1 MMKGYIGNKAFY
13 RRVLTIA
20 VPIVIQNGITNFVSL
35 LDNIMVGQVGTIPMS
50 GVSIA
55 NQLFFIF
62 NLTVFGACG
71 GAGIFTAQF
80 YGREDH
86 NGVRYT
92 FRYKYLISL
101 LLSLLGIGIFLY
113 GGESLLGMYLQGEG
127 DPLAAAQTLQ
137 HGMSYLKIML
147 WGLVP
152 FAIATA
158 YSTTLRES
166 GQTVVPMAA
175 GVAAVLVNLG
185 LNFILIFGHLGFRA
199 MGADGAAIATVVSRY
214 VELAIVAGWTHLHKK
229 DVPFIKGAYRSLHI
243 PKQLLWSISK
253 KGIPLMLN
261 EFCWSAGVAV
271 LNQCYSTCGLDVVP
285 ALNISSTIQNLS
297 NVANL
302 ALANAVGII
311 MGQMLG
317 AGKSRNDVEDTNR
330 KLFGLAILLGF
341 VFGGVLMALSGA
353 FPQLYNTSDSVR
365 QLAGTLI
372 RITALLMPVM
382 AYSLTAYFTL
392 RSGGQAFITFI
403 FDSCFMWVCAVSL
416 AFCLSRFTALSIIP
430 LYTICQG
437 TELLKC
443 VIGTWLVKKGTWIK
457 NLTQ

>member
-199 MGADGAAIATVVSRY
+199 MGADGAAIATVISRY

-317 AGKSRNDVEDTNR
+317 AGKSRDDIEDANR

>member
-199 MGADGAAIATVVSRY
+199 MGADGAAIATVISRY

-317 AGKSRNDVEDTNR
+317 AGKSRDDVEDANR

>member
-101 LLSLLGIGIFLY
+101 LLSLLGIGIFLS

-175 GVAAVLVNLG
+175 GVTAVLVNLG

>member
-101 LLSLLGIGIFLY
+101 LLSLLGIGIFLS

>member
-175 GVAAVLVNLG
+175 GVTAVLVNLG

-199 MGADGAAIATVVSRY
+199 MGADGAAIATVISRY

-317 AGKSRNDVEDTNR
+317 AGKSRDDVEDANR
-330 KLFGLAILLGF
+330 KLFVLAILLGF

-353 FPQLYNTSDSVR
+353 FPQLYNTSDSIR

>member
-317 AGKSRNDVEDTNR
+317 AGKSRDDVEDANR
-330 KLFGLAILLGF
+330 KLFSLAILLGF

>member
-101 LLSLLGIGIFLY
+101 LLSLLGIGIFLS

-416 AFCLSRFTALSIIP
+416 AFCLSRFTVLSIIP